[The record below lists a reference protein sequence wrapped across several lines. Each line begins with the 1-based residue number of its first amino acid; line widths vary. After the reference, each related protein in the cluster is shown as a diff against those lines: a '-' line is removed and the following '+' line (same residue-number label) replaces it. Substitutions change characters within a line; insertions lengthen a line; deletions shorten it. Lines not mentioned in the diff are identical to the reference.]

1 MPFSESVNV
10 TTARCTTLLGGGG
23 PFLCV
28 QNGFI
33 EQTRVSLLNNVSF
46 TQPNIVGP
54 AVLEVAFHRQPV
66 RTAELG
72 HLSGSEDLHPI
83 RGMYTNPLAL
93 DAFGTER
100 LGCGARVIF
109 TTVEFLSERSLS

>member
-1 MPFSESVNV
+1 MPSPESVNV
-10 TTARCTTLLGGGG
+10 TAARCTTLLGGGG
-23 PFLCV
+23 PFLW
-28 QNGFI
+28 
-33 EQTRVSLLNNVSF
+33 VSLLNNVSF

-54 AVLEVAFHRQPV
+54 AVLEEAFHRQPV

-83 RGMYTNPLAL
+83 GGMYTNPLAL

-100 LGCGARVIF
+100 LGCGVRVIF